1 MTQRYDNPTPLNVSP
16 PPPKHFD
23 DTSSDEK
30 NVGYLPEKVDKG
42 PPTAMARKLNERQLT
57 LMSVGGTI
65 GTGLFLGMGSSLN
78 NGGPMG
84 LLLGYLIMGTVVCS
98 VQMALGEMITFMPS
112 HGALTNFPARFV
124 DPALG
129 FSVGWN
135 YWYSFAICVAGEVT
149 AASIVADYWKAPV
162 SMAVWITIFFLTACA
177 INFFGVKCYGE
188 FECIFAVVKVFA
200 ITSLV
205 VIGLVLN
212 LGIGEIR
219 DFLDSL
225 TTYLGRQGV
234 FWLSGQYLFK
244 QRIAFWVRRLW
255 RWQRPRL
262 RIPGR
267 PFRGQSKASS
277 IGEPTYFLL
286 DHSCPAVER
295 FPNRHVSSGHVPTIN
310 ISLLLFYVASAFV
323 VGIVVPFNEPRLLG
337 GTGDASSSPFV
348 IAINRSKIKILPD
361 IINAVVL
368 VSAYS
373 ATSSEVYCGSRVLH
387 GLVMDRMAPQIFGR
401 VNSRGTPINA
411 LIVSALPG
419 LLAYMNLST
428 KSSTVFLWLVNVSAM
443 GGIFTWWSVCLTYIR
458 FHKGLRARGI
468 DRNKFDYKAPFQPY
482 LSYYGLVMLTA
493 IVLMSGFKVF
503 LKGNWSWGTFIGAYI
518 TVPIFGSCYLFWK
531 LYHKTKIVR
540 LEEMDFS
547 VAQDHE

>member
-1 MTQRYDNPTPLNVSP
+1 MTQEYDNPTPLNVSP

-30 NVGYLPEKVDKG
+30 NVGYLPEKVDK
-42 PPTAMARKLNERQLT
+42 RQLT

-78 NGGPMG
+78 NGGP
-84 LLLGYLIMGTVVCS
+84 GTLTGISYHGHSS
-98 VQMALGEMITFMPS
+98 VQRSDGLGEMITFMPS

-212 LGIGEIR
+212 LGGGPTHEFIGLKYWR
-219 DFLDSL
+219 DPGLFRQFNDIPGATGRFL
-225 TTYLGRQGV
+225 
-234 FWLSGQYLFK
+234 
-244 QRIAFWVRRLW
+244 AFWSVFIQAAYSFLGTETVALAAAETEN
-255 RWQRPRL
+255 PR
-262 RIPGR
+262 
-267 PFRGQSKASS
+267 K
-277 IGEPTYFLL
+277 T
-286 DHSCPAVER
+286 
-295 FPNRHVSSGHVPTIN
+295 VPRAIK
-310 ISLLLFYVASAFV
+310 SVFY
-323 VGIVVPFNEPRLLG
+323 R

-531 LYHKTKIVR
+531 LYHKTEIVR

>member
-212 LGIGEIR
+212 LGGGPTHEFIGLKYWR
-219 DFLDSL
+219 DPGLFRQFNDIPGATGRFL
-225 TTYLGRQGV
+225 
-234 FWLSGQYLFK
+234 
-244 QRIAFWVRRLW
+244 AFWSVFIQAAYSFLGTETVALAAAETEN
-255 RWQRPRL
+255 PR
-262 RIPGR
+262 
-267 PFRGQSKASS
+267 K
-277 IGEPTYFLL
+277 T
-286 DHSCPAVER
+286 
-295 FPNRHVSSGHVPTIN
+295 VPRAIK
-310 ISLLLFYVASAFV
+310 SVFYRLLLFYVASAFV

-531 LYHKTKIVR
+531 LYHKTEIVR